1 MCLAGS
7 RARSHD
13 GYRGHED
20 AADDGD
26 AENG

>member
-7 RARSHD
+7 RAGSHD

-20 AADDGD
+20 GADDGD
-26 AENG
+26 ADNG